1 MYRPG
6 TLHTGEVREF
16 DAARGLGRIA
26 VAVGSTP
33 PSTQGD
39 IPADVW
45 FHCIE
50 IADASRQIEIGTP
63 VAFRLTR
70 RLGVLE
76 AAAVT
81 AVRSTDR

>member
-6 TLHTGEVREF
+6 TLHTGEVLEF

-26 VAVGSTP
+26 IAVGSA
-33 PSTQGD
+33 SHRAEGD
-39 IPADVW
+39 DPADVL

-50 IADASRQIEIGTP
+50 IADGSRQVEIGTP

-70 RLGVLE
+70 RLGALE

-81 AVRSTDR
+81 AVRSTAR